1 MRFKRSTLFLGILFP
16 VLFVVLQNPQISEP
30 VHQTSLTALKPVLE
44 ATHTIA
50 RTFARMGESVVD
62 FWTTYREEGRFK
74 NQVAELQ
81 SQLIQLDETKKE
93 NARLK
98 KLLDF
103 RSEVSGRTI
112 AARVIGSDL
121 SPWRRTLVLDKGKAQ
136 GIKKDMIVIVPEG
149 LVGRIFEAGHS
160 TSRAI
165 LLIDPDSRVSVLTDQ
180 TRGQGVAAGNGTQD
194 LKMTYLDLNL
204 VVNVEETVLT
214 SGSGGMFPKGLAV
227 GKIESVAKDAGG
239 LHLSAQIRPF
249 VNFSKLEE
257 VLCLAF
263 SRAE

>member
-1 MRFKRSTLFLGILFP
+1 MRFKRSTLFLGVLFP
-16 VLFVVLQNPQISEP
+16 VLFLVLQNPQISEP
-30 VHQTSLTALKPVLE
+30 VHQTSLTVLKPVLE

-50 RTFARMGESVVD
+50 RTFSRMGEAVLD
-62 FWTTYREEGRFK
+62 FWKAYRAESRYK
-74 NQVAELQ
+74 NQVTELE
-81 SQLIQLDETKKE
+81 SRLIQFDETRKE

-103 RSEVSGRTI
+103 RMEVPGRTV

-121 SPWRRTLVLDKGKAQ
+121 SPWRRTIVLDKGKAQ

-149 LVGRIFEAGHS
+149 LVGRVFETGHS

-165 LLIDPDSRVSVLTDQ
+165 LLTDPDSRISVVTDH
-180 TRGQGVAAGNGTQD
+180 TRAQGVAAGNGTTD
-194 LKMTYLDLNL
+194 LKLTYLDLNL
-204 VVNVEETVLT
+204 AVNVGETVLT
-214 SGSGGMFPKGLAV
+214 SGMGGMFPKGLAV
-227 GKIESVAKDAGG
+227 GKVESVGKDTSG
-239 LHLSAQIRPF
+239 LHLSAQVRPF
-249 VNFSKLEE
+249 VNFSRLEE